1 MSSITWNMEMSLS
14 ACPVCT
20 SASDNEQLPVT
31 TSIDGLLDLSHR
43 CWTGTFG

>member
-20 SASDNEQLPVT
+20 GASDNEQLPVT
-31 TSIDGLLDLSHR
+31 TVVASWCLKFLSSR
-43 CWTGTFG
+43 